1 MPTRF
6 AKMPMPD
13 EPLLGLQCR
22 LPAAMMTLLPP
33 RLNPKLLQLE
43 RRPRHKP
50 PSARRKKR

>member
-6 AKMPMPD
+6 DKMPMPD